1 MDKTTFTNEQL
12 DEQQVQDNLDQAME
26 SSQDHDFDMNMERVE
41 GEDKPVDHDL
51 TMTVDDE
58 CNMENEALNFEGCF
72 GGEN

>member
-26 SSQDHDFDMNMERVE
+26 SSQDHDFDINMERVE
-41 GEDKPVDHDL
+41 GEDL

-58 CNMENEALNFEGCF
+58 CNMENEALGFEGCF
-72 GGEN
+72 QQEATNE